1 MVAIIFCQTG
11 RNAVVQ
17 RDFTKKPLRIFLTY
31 YRPHWKLLALDM
43 LCVLFSSF
51 ANLLFPIASRSAM
64 NRLLPAQKFGAFF
77 AVMALLFLAYL
88 IKAMLSYCMTVI
100 GHRCGMY
107 MEADM
112 REDLFS
118 HLQDMS
124 FSFFDRNRTG
134 ELMSRMTSDLF
145 SITEMAHHGPENIV
159 MASITLI
166 GSVIILF
173 SIQWQ
178 IALVLMILV
187 PLCVFITITQRQRM
201 KRTNIAVKKRQ
212 AEINSVIESGI
223 SGARTAKAFANEDQE
238 NAKFRVSNENYKG
251 SKRDWYRAMGTFMSS
266 MEFTMS
272 ALQVIVIASAAFSSC
287 AARWTISISSRFRSI
302 SRASC
307 SPSAPSSCSWR
318 RSPTAWRASA
328 ASSSSCARRPPCR
341 TRPTRRNCA
350 P

>member
-1 MVAIIFCQTG
+1 MK
-11 RNAVVQ
+11 
-17 RDFTKKPLRIFLTY
+17 RDFRQKPLRVFLTY

-43 LCVLFSSF
+43 VCVLFSSF
-51 ANLLFPIASRSAM
+51 ANLLFPIASREAM
-64 NRLLPAQKFGAFF
+64 RTLLPAQKFGTFF
-77 AVMALLFLAYL
+77 AVMALLFVAYL
-88 IKAMLSYCMTVI
+88 IKAVLSYCMTVI
-100 GHRCGMY
+100 GHRCGIF

-145 SITEMAHHGPENIV
+145 SITEMAHHGPENLL

-178 IALVLMILV
+178 IALVLMVLV
-187 PLCVFITITQRQRM
+187 PLSVFITITQRQRM

-223 SGARTAKAFANEDQE
+223 SGSRTAKAFANEDRE
-238 NAKFRVSNENYKG
+238 REKFRQSNENYKG
-251 SKRDWYRAMGTFMSS
+251 SKREWYRAMGTFMSS
-266 MEFTMS
+266 MDFTTS
-272 ALQVIVIASAAFSSC
+272 ALQVVVIALGGLFIMRGTMDYVDLITFSLYVASFVSP
-287 AARWTISISSRFRSI
+287 I
-302 SRASC
+302 RALVLFKIG
-307 SPSAPSSCSWR
+307 
-318 RSPTAWRASA
+318 RAHV
-328 ASSSSCARRPPCR
+328 
-341 TRPTRRNCA
+341 
-350 P
+350 